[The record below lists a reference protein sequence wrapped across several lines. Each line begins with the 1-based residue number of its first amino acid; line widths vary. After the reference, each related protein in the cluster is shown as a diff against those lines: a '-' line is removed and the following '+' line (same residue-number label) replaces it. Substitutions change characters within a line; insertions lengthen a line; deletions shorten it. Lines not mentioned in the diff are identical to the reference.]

1 MTMYK
6 HLLLIFLGTVF
17 FTHTLNAQNNDPDL
31 AKIRGILDAQT
42 KAWNKGDLVA
52 FMQSYWKSEKLKFIG
67 SRGVRYGWQ
76 ATLEG
81 YQKSYPN
88 KEKMGILRFKIIS
101 MEKISPDAAF
111 VIGKWH
117 LTRKDDTPN
126 GHFSLL
132 WRKIKGVWVIVADH
146 SS

>member
-1 MTMYK
+1 MYK

>member
-1 MTMYK
+1 MQKY
-6 HLLLIFLGTVF
+6 LLVIFLGALF
-17 FTHTLNAQNNDPDL
+17 FSNNVNAQSNDLDL
-31 AKIRGILDAQT
+31 KQIRSILDAQT

-52 FMQSYWKSEKLKFIG
+52 FMQSYWKSDKLKFIG
-67 SRGVRYGWQ
+67 SRGVRYGWK

-81 YQKSYPN
+81 YKKGYPN
-88 KEKMGILRFKIIS
+88 KEKMGILKFKIIS
-101 MEKISPDAAF
+101 MEKLAPDAAF

-132 WRKIKGVWVIVADH
+132 WRKIDGVWVIVADH

>member
-1 MTMYK
+1 MYK
-6 HLLLIFLGTVF
+6 YLLIIFLGAVF
-17 FTHTLNAQNNDPDL
+17 FTQASQAQNNDPDL
-31 AKIRGILDAQT
+31 LQIRGILDAQT

-76 ATLEG
+76 ATLEN

-88 KEKMGILRFKIIS
+88 KEKMGILKFKIIS
-101 MEKISPDAAF
+101 MEKLSAEAVF